1 MAFSARMITKRK
13 NLMNNSKPVFSA
25 IAAGH
30 MSIDMYPDLTEIT
43 KEDFIRLVADF
54 MSTESDKESKLAE
67 MYQYIHDD
75 AVTTF
80 NEQWTEVEVE
90 E

>member
-1 MAFSARMITKRK
+1 MKVYMCNEDYR
-13 NLMNNSKPVFSA
+13 VV
-25 IAAGH
+25 
-30 MSIDMYPDLTEIT
+30 SIDKAKDIIHEIET
-43 KEDFIRLVADF
+43 DPHEIEYACSKGDFIRLVADF
-54 MSTESDKESKLAE
+54 MSTKSDKESKLAE
-67 MYQYIHDD
+67 MYEYIHDY

>member
-1 MAFSARMITKRK
+1 MKVYMCNEDYR
-13 NLMNNSKPVFSA
+13 VV
-25 IAAGH
+25 
-30 MSIDMYPDLTEIT
+30 SIDKAQDIIHEIET
-43 KEDFIRLVADF
+43 NPSQIEYACSKEDFIRLVADF
-54 MSTESDKESKLAE
+54 MSIESNMVPKMAK
-67 MYQYIHDD
+67 MYQYIHDY

>member
-1 MAFSARMITKRK
+1 MIYKK
-13 NLMNNSKPVFSA
+13 L
-25 IAAGH
+25 
-30 MSIDMYPDLTEIT
+30 SI

-54 MSTESDKESKLAE
+54 MSTKSDKESKLVK
-67 MYQYIHDD
+67 MYQYIHDY

>member
-1 MAFSARMITKRK
+1 MK
-13 NLMNNSKPVFSA
+13 VY
-25 IAAGH
+25 
-30 MSIDMYPDLTEIT
+30 MSNEDYRVVYIDRAWDIIHEIET
-43 KEDFIRLVADF
+43 DPHQIEYACSKEDFIRLVADF
-54 MSTESDKESKLAE
+54 MSTESDKESKLVK
-67 MYQYIHDD
+67 MYQYIHDY

>member
-1 MAFSARMITKRK
+1 MKVYMCNEDYR
-13 NLMNNSKPVFSA
+13 VV
-25 IAAGH
+25 
-30 MSIDMYPDLTEIT
+30 SIDKAKDIIHEIET
-43 KEDFIRLVADF
+43 DPQEIESVCSDEAFICLVADF

-67 MYQYIHDD
+67 MYQYIHDY

>member
-1 MAFSARMITKRK
+1 MKVYMCNEDYR
-13 NLMNNSKPVFSA
+13 VV
-25 IAAGH
+25 
-30 MSIDMYPDLTEIT
+30 SIDKAKDIIHEIET
-43 KEDFIRLVADF
+43 DPHEIESICSDEVFVRLVADF

-80 NEQWTEVEVE
+80 NERWTEVEVE

>member
-1 MAFSARMITKRK
+1 MKVYMCNEDYRVVSDKAKDIIHEIETDPHEIEYVC
-13 NLMNNSKPVFSA
+13 SK
-25 IAAGH
+25 
-30 MSIDMYPDLTEIT
+30 D
-43 KEDFIRLVADF
+43 DFIRLVADF

>member
-1 MAFSARMITKRK
+1 MCNEDYR
-13 NLMNNSKPVFSA
+13 VV
-25 IAAGH
+25 
-30 MSIDMYPDLTEIT
+30 SIDKAKDIIHEIET
-43 KEDFIRLVADF
+43 DPHEIESVCSDEAFVRLVADWGCRGWG
-54 MSTESDKESKLAE
+54 EESKLAE

-80 NEQWTEVEVE
+80 NERWTEVEVE